1 MNIVLIGM
9 PSSGKST
16 TGKILAEKLGKKYI
30 DMDAEIERILGARI
44 PDIFEEKGE
53 EFFRNAETRLA
64 KKLSR
69 RKNTIISTGGGI
81 IKNEYNIRVL
91 SKNGIIVW
99 LNRDMPL
106 LQSSDYTPL
115 SRTREALEKLYYER
129 LPLYRQY
136 ADLTADANGSSE
148 QTAENIIDLLDNTE
162 KTGTIQ

>member
-30 DMDAEIERILGARI
+30 DMDAEIERILGAKI

-53 EFFRNAETRLA
+53 EFFRNAETSLA

-69 RKNTIISTGGGI
+69 RKNTVISTGGGI

-115 SRTREALEKLYYER
+115 SRTREAIEKLYYER

>member
-30 DMDAEIERILGARI
+30 DMDAEIERILGAKI

-115 SRTREALEKLYYER
+115 SRTREAIEKLYYER

-162 KTGTIQ
+162 KTGTIR

>member
-99 LNRDMPL
+99 LNRDLPL

-162 KTGTIQ
+162 KTGTIR